1 MNYFKNNIIKM
12 VFSIFIFIN
21 SIIFSFSKR
30 FIADL
35 TYNNKYV
42 EQDSNALIK
51 GTDYYIR
58 FPANSNTNMT
68 LNITIPKN
76 NNNNLTYYWTEFKN
90 KPEDLD
96 IINTNFTNNKQLT
109 PINSDNNNKIYSI
122 EIEPSELYLVL
133 YINIEETLDYLE
145 LYAKIDFIITEAE
158 CNKHYKFENIFE
170 GNRLYFRINYNK
182 YSGRDFDIELNY
194 QAEDG
199 DSPFQVDLCGFTR
212 YPNDSEVFEIKKGWE
227 KNLYGKPKFLKNNN
241 YVWKYSS
248 RTYENVKY
256 LSIQIEPKLNIEN
269 LDFYISSSKGFPEWA
284 IIIIS
289 IAIVIIIAAIC
300 ILILI
305 SEKGREFCG
314 IFLCCCYLCGCLT
327 RIIKKR

>member
-1 MNYFKNNIIKM
+1 MSFYVVFYKYFFLIQNYLYIFLKIRTVFFSYFCIPTYFVFLENAIIVSNIGPSNHSPSPKPSPLSNASA
-12 VFSIFIFIN
+12 SIN
-21 SIIFSFSKR
+21 LLATATNQSIIHP
-30 FIADL
+30 I
-35 TYNNKYV
+35 
-42 EQDSNALIK
+42 I
-51 GTDYYIR
+51 GT
-58 FPANSNTNMT
+58 
-68 LNITIPKN
+68 
-76 NNNNLTYYWTEFKN
+76 
-90 KPEDLD
+90 
-96 IINTNFTNNKQLT
+96 
-109 PINSDNNNKIYSI
+109 NNKIYSI

-133 YINIEETLDYLE
+133 YIKIEETLDYLE

-327 RIIKKR
+327 RIIKK